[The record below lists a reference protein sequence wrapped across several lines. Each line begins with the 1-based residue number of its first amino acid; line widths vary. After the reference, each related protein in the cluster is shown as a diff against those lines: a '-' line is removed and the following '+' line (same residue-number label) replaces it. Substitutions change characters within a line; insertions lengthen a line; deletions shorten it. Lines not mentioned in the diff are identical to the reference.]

1 MCVFVFLFYSH
12 KSRLQRSLTLV
23 CYQKNLNICL
33 MCICLV
39 SVVFLHFHSSSQN
52 WHLTS
57 HWAEQYMLRWREIKN
72 YRGDGVPIKCINVA
86 GMNHWT
92 KNILTFDI
100 KQIVPLYFLHY
111 FWGSMPFTL
120 LLLQDTLSKDR
131 QRQLVSIQPIRI
143 LFLCCVYFTLIMKLS
158 LCMAGQ
164 QSALSLVG

>member
-1 MCVFVFLFYSH
+1 MFLFFLFFSH
-12 KSRLQRSLTLV
+12 KSHFQRSFALV

-111 FWGSMPFTL
+111 FWGPMPFT
-120 LLLQDTLSKDR
+120 QGVKARTLSR
-131 QRQLVSIQPIRI
+131 QNERNFCYVRLALICI
-143 LFLCCVYFTLIMKLS
+143 FGLCFVAVCLIKS
-158 LCMAGQ
+158 NH
-164 QSALSLVG
+164 